1 MKDYNLLWYNLLKG
15 YYLLGGVFLNTAK
28 DRIKKLID
36 ELPETKVG
44 EVIDFLLY
52 LKTKSEQELYLT
64 PEEEEIY
71 FENIKNEEKISF
83 DDAKRLLIGEDDE

>member
-1 MKDYNLLWYNLLKG
+1 M
-15 YYLLGGVFLNTAK
+15 LGGVFLNTAK